1 MSFLRVGI
9 IEWMTNTKPMKD
21 FLQDSLEED
30 ERKTYSKAPALQ
42 MEWLR
47 TKYGG
52 DRNYK
57 EMYK

>member
-9 IEWMTNTKPMKD
+9 IEWMTNTKPMKE

-30 ERKTYSKAPALQ
+30 ERKTYSKAPVLQ
-42 MEWLR
+42 AEWLR